1 MGCRTTTSAD
11 DLLRLAVA
19 RPPAEHG
26 ETASPGGGPDADS
39 GTGTG
44 TGTGTRTGAAP
55 DAGPRRAGPPE
66 PVAVVPDPR
75 RRLGGRG
82 AWLHPDPACLA
93 LALRRRA
100 LPRALRTG
108 APVDVSAVEAH
119 LAVRP
124 PSPSDR

>member
-11 DLLRLAVA
+11 ELLRLAVA
-19 RPPAEHG
+19 RPPAERG
-26 ETASPGGGPDADS
+26 ETASPGGGPGAAAGS
-39 GTGTG
+39 GTV
-44 TGTGTRTGAAP
+44 P
-55 DAGPRRAGPPE
+55 DAGPRRAGPPA

-108 APVDVSAVEAH
+108 APVDASAVEAH
-119 LAVRP
+119 LAV
-124 PSPSDR
+124 DR